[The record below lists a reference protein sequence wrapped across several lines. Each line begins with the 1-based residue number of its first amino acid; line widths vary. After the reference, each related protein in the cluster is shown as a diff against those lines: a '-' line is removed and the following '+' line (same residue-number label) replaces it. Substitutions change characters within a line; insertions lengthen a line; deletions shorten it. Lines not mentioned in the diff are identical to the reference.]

1 MTAMYCLPSD
11 IRSNVAGTDDGTG
24 TCAQLTDDQLNLA
37 IAQAGAKVSAYVG
50 SDFEVDA
57 ANPVIIVPPL
67 VFTIA
72 VQLATFYATLTY
84 RKGKDLSQ
92 FDPVYLGYQDA
103 TKTLGDIVTGL
114 IEVAPTAPADPVYA
128 PGHVVNT
135 VPKSFRYEDSGVV
148 PDGRGGIMPEGA
160 PGSSLLHDGW
170 V

>member
-24 TCAQLTDDQLNLA
+24 TCAQLTDEQLSLA

-50 SDFEVDA
+50 TDFEVDA
-57 ANPVIIVPPL
+57 ANPVIVVPPL

-114 IEVAPTAPADPVYA
+114 IEVAPTAPSDPVYA
-128 PGHVVNT
+128 PGHVVQT
-135 VPKSFRYEDSGVV
+135 VPKSFRYSDSGVV

-170 V
+170 F

>member
-24 TCAQLTDDQLNLA
+24 TCAQLTDEQLSLA

-50 SDFEVDA
+50 TDFEVDI
-57 ANPVIIVPPL
+57 ANPVIVVPPL

-84 RKGKDLSQ
+84 RKGKDLSA
-92 FDPVYLGYQDA
+92 FDPIYLGYVDA
-103 TKTLGDIVTGL
+103 TKTLTDIVTGV
-114 IEVAPTAPADPVYA
+114 IEVAPTAPSDPVYA

-148 PDGRGGIMPEGA
+148 PDGRGGIM
-160 PGSSLLHDGW
+160 
-170 V
+170 